1 MNQAKRAR
9 EEAGSVEVA
18 CNDGTVYVLDAAA
31 AARSAFFAAGAAS
44 GMRDAARVEAQGDP
58 ERLGQVVAFLR
69 RGRVPRW
76 LEADDAIEIL
86 ELADFYGVH
95 DLVARCLEWLARE
108 VREETALAVFLATT
122 RFGEL
127 GGAREQSARL
137 LGRALGVVMRTR
149 AFLELDDVEPVL
161 GDASVVPFASQ
172 MRLEAGLGWAAHVR
186 GRTVPTAAVRGLEG
200 LPVSVIGALLERD
213 DVSKMPAVVRALGW
227 ALGPRAPLAPRN
239 AVCFALVLLQPC
251 GRVFALDL
259 RTRETREMPPIPRV
273 GGPCAAVYD
282 SATRKVV
289 VFQLEHGEPYEY
301 CLDSG
306 GSRALPS
313 PVPEKMHAAYVCHEG
328 TAYCIGGET
337 ANSDHSST
345 VLKLRIGGE
354 WELCRER
361 MCTPRS
367 SCAATLVHGAGG
379 ASIVVYGGNE
389 YEDDPP
395 AERLVIGGGGWK
407 ACNVRGSHRH
417 DNSIACVG
425 TDAFVVGGANLF
437 DADDR
442 VSIRFNVESA
452 STFAMPDLAPFP
464 NAVTV
469 SDGGKEA
476 LWVFGDEGRHE
487 QNVQI
492 YDHASRESEY
502 LRVPEFTRGSSVVFV
517 PRAASPF

>member
-1 MNQAKRAR
+1 MSQAKRAR
-9 EEAGSVEVA
+9 EEAGSVEAV
-18 CNDGTVYVLDAAA
+18 CGDGTVYVLDAAA
-31 AARSAFFAAGAAS
+31 AARSAFFAAAAAS
-44 GMRDAARVEAQGDP
+44 GMRDATRVEVHGDP
-58 ERLGQVVAFLR
+58 ERVGQVVAFLR

-86 ELADFYGVH
+86 ELADFYGVY

-172 MRLEAGLGWAAHVR
+172 MRLEAGLGWAAHVQ

-227 ALGPRAPLAPRN
+227 ALGPPARAPLAQRS
-239 AVCFALVLLQPC
+239 AIDFALVLLQPC

-282 SATRKVV
+282 NTTRKVL
-289 VFQLEHGEPYEY
+289 VFQLERGAPYEY

-306 GSRALPS
+306 ASRALPS
-313 PVPEKMHAAYVCHEG
+313 PVPEKLHAAYVCHEG

-337 ANSDHSST
+337 ARSDHSST
-345 VLKLRIGGE
+345 VSRLRIGGE
-354 WELCRER
+354 WELCCDR
-361 MCTPRS
+361 MCAPRS
-367 SCAATLVHGAGG
+367 SCAATLVHGAG

-395 AERLVIGGGGWK
+395 AERLVLGDDGGWK
-407 ACNVRGSHRH
+407 ACNIRESHRH

-425 TDAFVVGGANLF
+425 TDVFVVGGANLF

-442 VSIRFNVESA
+442 GSLCFNVESA
-452 STFAMPDLAPFP
+452 STHAVPDLAPFP
-464 NAVTV
+464 HAVAV
-469 SDGGKEA
+469 SDGGKQA
-476 LWVFGDEGRHE
+476 LWVFGHEGYE

-517 PRAASPF
+517 PRAASP